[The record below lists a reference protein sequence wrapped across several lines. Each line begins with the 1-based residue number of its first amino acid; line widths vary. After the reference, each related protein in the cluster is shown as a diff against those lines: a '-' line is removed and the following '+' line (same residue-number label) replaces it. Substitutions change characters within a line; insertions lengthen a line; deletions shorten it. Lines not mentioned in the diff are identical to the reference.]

1 MVKIQDRLKLGAALR
16 ELSAVGSPVDVS
28 VAEDTGENQK
38 VEIEQIGGPHE
49 SMIFEL
55 PDTRSG
61 YILDLEIVNQTSKT
75 LYCSDIELRVPWEDA
90 SLAWLPD
97 PKDTEQRFSYI
108 RKNRYGRRERVDV
121 ASELYCFPGGSQLE
135 YPRDEV
141 LNHILLKQCTIPP
154 HRPLKGLILAA
165 GTPMPNVLRHGQWL
179 DATFSI
185 FASDHDEFSVKAQ
198 FWVERLQFKPKPRT
212 HNLYEPIGLK
222 SGPPV
227 EQQSDGRGA
236 HDSKTGTSE
245 TVRRTR
251 PEDSRGQAVD

>member
-1 MVKIQDRLKLGAALR
+1 M
-16 ELSAVGSPVDVS
+16 SAVGSPVDFS
-28 VAEDTGENQK
+28 VAEDAGENKK
-38 VEIEQIGGPHE
+38 VDIEQVGGAHE

-90 SLAWLPD
+90 SFAWLPD
-97 PKDTEQRFSYI
+97 PKDTEQRLSYI
-108 RKNRYGRRERVDV
+108 RKNRYGRRERVDEV
-121 ASELYCFPGGSQLE
+121 SELYCFRGGSQLE

-141 LNHILLKQCTIPP
+141 LNHILLKRCTIPP
-154 HRPLKGLILAA
+154 HRPLKGLILATGA
-165 GTPMPNVLRHGQWL
+165 PMPNVLRHGQWL

-185 FASDHDEFSVKAQ
+185 IASDHDEFSVKAQ

-212 HNLYEPIGLK
+212 HNLYEPIGLEAG
-222 SGPPV
+222 SLTGQHS
-227 EQQSDGRGA
+227 EGREANG
-236 HDSKTGTSE
+236 SKTGTSK

-251 PEDSRGQAVD
+251 TEDSSEQTIDY